1 MFQYFH
7 PLHDVKSSFKFA
19 WNKFPFVIIKIFSD
33 KNSRGSCLPF
43 FPPRRG
49 RASTDFPRSDFS
61 AAACSLAATIGKRFV
76 FAEGNRVYFRSFDRD
91 SWTLLPLSLHRLDLN
106 WTGTGNAFLSIR
118 DRNLAFYTVLV
129 SLLVSQNTTSLRCIV
144 NHSGLV
150 VRVFATRAQR
160 RLAFWR
166 RAFLHLRNE
175 TERREIFS
183 SENFSTFDGM
193 V

>member
-1 MFQYFH
+1 MF
-7 PLHDVKSSFKFA
+7 LL
-19 WNKFPFVIIKIFSD
+19 FPSLLVF
-33 KNSRGSCLPF
+33 L
-43 FPPRRG
+43 RRG

-91 SWTLLPLSLHRLDLN
+91 SWTLLLLSLHRLDLN

-144 NHSGLV
+144 NHSLWLLV
-150 VRVFATRAQR
+150 PSRHERNVVSLFWKNVFYIY
-160 RLAFWR
+160 
-166 RAFLHLRNE
+166 E
-175 TERREIFS
+175 ITERRRIFS
-183 SENFSTFDGM
+183 SQFLTFDGT